1 MIADARESFN
11 GLLDDQNGR
20 AYIDDDW
27 FLVLIFYASLCCG
40 SNVTRDSVPGV
51 AGFNS
56 VSLLGFV
63 RRQMGVIF

>member
-1 MIADARESFN
+1 MIADGWESFN
-11 GLLDDQNGR
+11 GLSHDPNGR
-20 AYIDDDW
+20 AYVDDDW
-27 FLVLIFYASLCCG
+27 FLVLVFYASLCCG
-40 SNVTRDSVPGV
+40 SNATRDSVPGV